1 MGRSAGGPASPAG
14 LRPRLPS
21 AAARG
26 QARSPGLVQTDEA
39 SRGRAACRQSTDEV
53 EARAAGAQGSTAA
66 FRVTLFPLLSHQHPA
81 PARIPRDETTRV
93 RPLHYSHFRSSQSH
107 GERSCSKSSEGDNH
121 THSRWRVLGCDVKFV
136 QRRPAGKMVK
146 PSFKTKYIFLPEQ
159 EMPLKT
165 INAII

>member
-81 PARIPRDETTRV
+81 PARIPRDETTGHCNGQAIT
-93 RPLHYSHFRSSQSH
+93 LQSFQ
-107 GERSCSKSSEGDNH
+107 KQSE
-121 THSRWRVLGCDVKFV
+121 SRREKLFE
-136 QRRPAGKMVK
+136 
-146 PSFKTKYIFLPEQ
+146 EQ
-159 EMPLKT
+159 
-165 INAII
+165 